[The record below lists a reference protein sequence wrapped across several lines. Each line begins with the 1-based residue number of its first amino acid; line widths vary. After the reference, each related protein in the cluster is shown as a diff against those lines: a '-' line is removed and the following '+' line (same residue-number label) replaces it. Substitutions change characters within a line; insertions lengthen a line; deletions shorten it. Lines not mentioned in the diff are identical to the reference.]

1 MNLNPSNEKV
11 ALLTF
16 ATGKYNSLLKLSSPL
31 MKIYAELWGFS
42 YFELK
47 ESLDLKRPISWSK
60 LLAIENLLQKY
71 EVVIYLDV
79 DVMILKMD
87 ENILE
92 DFDKRY
98 DFAWRVSSISG
109 KLSPN
114 AGVMLF
120 RSSVATKSLL
130 RCAYEQTDLIYDG
143 WWEQAALIRVLGY
156 SDPRPSSVEKL
167 ANAPLVTVRERK
179 LMPKW
184 NSVAL
189 EAGSGQANFRHFAGE
204 PFSVRR
210 LMMIEYLLYHH
221 SANSKVKKM
230 ISIEQLV
237 EEYQLISK
245 EIHGLYSK
253 KRDRF
258 FFRGKSVLSKLKIR
272 KIRYY

>member
-1 MNLNPSNEKV
+1 MNLRLSNEKV

-16 ATGKYNSLLKLSSPL
+16 ATGKYNSLLKLSAPL

-60 LLAIENLLQKY
+60 LLAIENLLHEY

-98 DFAWRVSSISG
+98 DFAWRVASIAG

-130 RCAYEQTDLIYDG
+130 RSAYEQTDLIYDG

-156 SDPRPSSVEKL
+156 SDPRSSSIKQLTNE
-167 ANAPLVTVRERK
+167 PLVTVREKK
-179 LMPKW
+179 LMAKW
-184 NSVAL
+184 NSTSA
-189 EAGSGQANFRHFAGE
+189 EADSGKANFRHFAGE

-221 SANSKVKKM
+221 STNSKVRKA
-230 ISIEQLV
+230 ISTKQLV
-237 EEYQLISK
+237 EEYQLVNK

-253 KRDRF
+253 KLDRF
-258 FFRGKSVLSKLKIR
+258 IFRGKSVLSKLKIR